1 MQTDA
6 RPQAGGRRSQ
16 EKHPRETHY
25 ECPVYK
31 YPKRN
36 DRYMITKIWLRPDSN
51 REPTKP
57 DKTESLMTP
66 QINWKLKGVALVCT
80 KE

>member
-1 MQTDA
+1 
-6 RPQAGGRRSQ
+6 
-16 EKHPRETHY
+16 
-25 ECPVYK
+25 
-31 YPKRN
+31 
-36 DRYMITKIWLRPDSN
+36 MITKIWLRPDSN